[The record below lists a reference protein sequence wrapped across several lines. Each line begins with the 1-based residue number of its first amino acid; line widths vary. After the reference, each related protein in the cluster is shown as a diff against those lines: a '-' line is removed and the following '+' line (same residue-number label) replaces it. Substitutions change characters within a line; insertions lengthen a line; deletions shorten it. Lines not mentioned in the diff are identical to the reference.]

1 MGEKELSKYYYLKK
15 EIEDIEER
23 LHKLGYGVGSPSFNE
38 MINSTN
44 HTSIQEKITEL
55 KDKYIEARVSALE
68 QYIRI
73 EDYIKEVEDDEM
85 RLLLRY
91 RFIDLKKWDEIDRLL
106 NNGYNYSKKKYYK
119 WRKENL
125 SQYIPR

>member
-1 MGEKELSKYYYLKK
+1 MVEKELSKYFYLKK
-15 EIEDIEER
+15 EIEDLEER
-23 LHKLGYGVGSPSFNE
+23 LLKLGYGVGSPSFNE
-38 MINSTN
+38 MINTST
-44 HTSIQEKITEL
+44 HSSIQERISEL
-55 KDKYIEARVSALE
+55 RDKYIEARVSALE

-73 EDYIKEVEDDEM
+73 EEYIKGVDDNEM

>member
-1 MGEKELSKYYYLKK
+1 MGEKELSKYFYLKK

-38 MINSTN
+38 MISSTK

-68 QYIRI
+68 QYIKI
-73 EDYIKEVEDDEM
+73 EDYIKGIEDDEI

-91 RFIDLKKWDEIDRLL
+91 RFIDLKKWDEIDKLL

-125 SQYIPR
+125 SQYIPQ

>member
-1 MGEKELSKYYYLKK
+1 MVEKELSRYFYLKK

-23 LHKLGYGVGSPSFNE
+23 LLKFGYGVGSPSFNE
-38 MINSTN
+38 MINTST
-44 HTSIQEKITEL
+44 HSSIQERIAEL
-55 KDKYIEARVSALE
+55 RDKYIEARVSALE

-73 EDYIKEVEDDEM
+73 EEYIKGVDDNEM

-91 RFIDLKKWDEIDRLL
+91 RFIDLKKWDEIDKLL

-119 WRKENL
+119 WKKENL

>member
-1 MGEKELSKYYYLKK
+1 MVEKELSKYFYLKK
-15 EIEDIEER
+15 EIEDLEER
-23 LHKLGYGVGSPSFNE
+23 LLKLGYGVGSPSFNE
-38 MINSTN
+38 MINTST
-44 HTSIQEKITEL
+44 HSSIQERIAEL
-55 KDKYIEARVSALE
+55 RDKYIEARVSALE

-73 EDYIKEVEDDEM
+73 EEYIKGVDDNEM

-91 RFIDLKKWDEIDRLL
+91 RFIDLKKWDEIDKLL

>member
-1 MGEKELSKYYYLKK
+1 MGEKELSKYFYLKK

-23 LHKLGYGVGSPSFNE
+23 LYKLGYGVGSPSFNE

-55 KDKYIEARVSALE
+55 RDKYIEARVSALE
-68 QYIRI
+68 QYIMI
-73 EDYIKEVEDDEM
+73 EDFIKGVEDNEM

-91 RFIDLKKWDEIDRLL
+91 RFIDLKTWDQIDKLL

-125 SQYIPR
+125 SQYIPQ